1 MKHIILKPF
10 LVITFGTS
18 ATLAFAFDK
27 AIDEAK
33 CAGIFYVNKELAQ
46 KGSGGNGKPVS
57 YWQDL
62 TEKARELAFEAAKDT
77 KTKDAVEVEIGD
89 ISTSMGLAVEK
100 EDPEMLAHLGEATP
114 RCEELVNASTSTP

>member
-18 ATLAFAFDK
+18 ATLALAFDK

-33 CAGIFYVNKELAQ
+33 CAGIFYVNQELAE
-46 KGSGGNGKPVS
+46 KGGGDGKPAS
-57 YWQDL
+57 YWRDL

-77 KTKDAVEVEIGD
+77 KTKDAVAVEIGD

-100 EDPEMLAHLGEATP
+100 EDPETLAYLDEATP
-114 RCEELVNASTSTP
+114 RCEELVTSGDSTP